1 MAPVISAT
9 SALGSNPALLLIRLA
24 VCRNTMI
31 ISRCFVI
38 GGFRCSVWVATVLQS
53 GRVCIF

>member
-1 MAPVISAT
+1 
-9 SALGSNPALLLIRLA
+9 
-24 VCRNTMI
+24 MI